1 MDLHPSF
8 LTLSPCTTNGGDKV
22 VNNGTLHSN
31 ENSAQ
36 RIKSFIW
43 DLWGENFIFRAT
55 FLCSADTTSPKPYK
69 TLLLLPILC
78 ICDVTDNSV
87 TWHLLLL
94 SRKQCFYDDLCHVLI
109 RLHSHSPPSVP
120 CPSHGLVFLPWE
132 NQFQVHSVRGRQ
144 ENTTIKNPLPTMHVS
159 NVSQCL
165 KWSAH
170 WYGEVSPNPHS
181 SWRQQRPFK
190 IVFNRFFRCFVGA
203 LIYCRTSPNIAL
215 HFTCLLLAVAWRQ

>member
-1 MDLHPSF
+1 MELSGWPLLGIDMVGSSLFIIPVNIVFGPWNLNSPDTF
-8 LTLSPCTTNGGDKV
+8 FYCVTLSATPLPNYARINSQSKKPKWFSIFLVWHFLLVQTNGGDKV

-109 RLHSHSPPSVP
+109 RLQSQSTFCSMSISWPR
-120 CPSHGLVFLPWE
+120 LVSLE
-132 NQFQVHSVRGRQ
+132 KTS
-144 ENTTIKNPLPTMHVS
+144 
-159 NVSQCL
+159 
-165 KWSAH
+165 
-170 WYGEVSPNPHS
+170 
-181 SWRQQRPFK
+181 
-190 IVFNRFFRCFVGA
+190 FRCIVSEGG
-203 LIYCRTSPNIAL
+203 RKT
-215 HFTCLLLAVAWRQ
+215 LL

>member
-1 MDLHPSF
+1 MELSGWPLLGIDMVGSSLFIIPVNIVFGPWNLNSPDTVF
-8 LTLSPCTTNGGDKV
+8 YCVTLSATPLPNYARINSQSKKPKWFSIFLVWHFLLVQTNGGDKV
-22 VNNGTLHSN
+22 VNNGTLHWN

-109 RLHSHSPPSVP
+109 RLQSQSTFCSMSISWPCLSPLRKP
-120 CPSHGLVFLPWE
+120 
-132 NQFQVHSVRGRQ
+132 
-144 ENTTIKNPLPTMHVS
+144 VS
-159 NVSQCL
+159 
-165 KWSAH
+165 
-170 WYGEVSPNPHS
+170 
-181 SWRQQRPFK
+181 
-190 IVFNRFFRCFVGA
+190 GA
-203 LIYCRTSPNIAL
+203 
-215 HFTCLLLAVAWRQ
+215 